1 MDQKHFCKK
10 LAVMR
15 TVVNVLS
22 YSLWCCCIEHLS
34 GGEFTTLKHERTYGS
49 KKSSTLPALAFKFG
63 GIFFPIIS
71 SFLSAHFRSSEG
83 PGQVFLITLQYL
95 LKRLEGIPESQ
106 WGEVIVSYDNMCNLD
121 KLRVVKK
128 QLPFPKPYDLMW
140 LKVRKIVDRLHMRNH
155 KDPQCKIKYG
165 SDDLKEKY
173 PHLNTPVAEQTF
185 IWAGRF
191 KKIMCAMP
199 KRRFLFFYHRMVI
212 RRNRYI
218 AVCYQENRVP
228 EFPAVHGKSKEL

>member
-1 MDQKHFCKK
+1 
-10 LAVMR
+10 
-15 TVVNVLS
+15 
-22 YSLWCCCIEHLS
+22 
-34 GGEFTTLKHERTYGS
+34 
-49 KKSSTLPALAFKFG
+49 
-63 GIFFPIIS
+63 
-71 SFLSAHFRSSEG
+71 
-83 PGQVFLITLQYL
+83 
-95 LKRLEGIPESQ
+95 
-106 WGEVIVSYDNMCNLD
+106 
-121 KLRVVKK
+121 
-128 QLPFPKPYDLMW
+128 
-140 LKVRKIVDRLHMRNH
+140 MRNH